1 MTTGTDHEPTTAAPA
16 NQAPAQPTITTPEN
30 RGPKPPE
37 QQPGGAGDE
46 QPIGVDAVFTGRG
59 GKVTPRVVQVPAFI
73 QVTVTLVSDDGGN
86 YMLDIGGKRLTVGG
100 HVKRKSVQLDGLHQ
114 NASYMGKLGSG
125 GGVEVVASAEPG
137 P

>member
-16 NQAPAQPTITTPEN
+16 NQAPSQPTITTPED

-59 GKVTPRVVQVPAFI
+59 GKVTPRVVRVPAFI
-73 QVTVTLVSDDGGN
+73 QVTVTLVSDDGGD
-86 YMLDIGGKRLTVGG
+86 YALEIGGKRLTVGG
-100 HVKRKSVQLDGLHQ
+100 RVKRKSVQLDGLHQ
-114 NASYMGKLGSG
+114 NASYRGRLDSG